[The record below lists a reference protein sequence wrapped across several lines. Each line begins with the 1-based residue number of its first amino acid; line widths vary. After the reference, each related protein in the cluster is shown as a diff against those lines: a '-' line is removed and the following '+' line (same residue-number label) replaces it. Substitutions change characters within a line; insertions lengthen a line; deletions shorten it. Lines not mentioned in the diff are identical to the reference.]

1 MIKSQT
7 QRYLIFTKDLPDMT
21 NLFGS
26 WTQDQRLAPGVQ
38 PDFGTIGVVLVPS
51 RTASLAPQAL
61 GAARTAKRSLYVF
74 LAMSSLMSS
83 HIYSHL
89 CLPAVYVHSIVKIF
103 VQEGALSR
111 NACMEC
117 PSGRYSNRTGL
128 SSLVQCDSCP
138 GGTWSDVAGATKGS
152 VCQKCAAGKW
162 SPQIAAVTE
171 ASGLLQKAIDIR
183 NLRKG
188 RMGRVCKL

>member
-1 MIKSQT
+1 
-7 QRYLIFTKDLPDMT
+7 
-21 NLFGS
+21 
-26 WTQDQRLAPGVQ
+26 
-38 PDFGTIGVVLVPS
+38 
-51 RTASLAPQAL
+51 
-61 GAARTAKRSLYVF
+61 
-74 LAMSSLMSS
+74 MSSLLSS
-83 HIYSHL
+83 DV
-89 CLPAVYVHSIVKIF
+89 LPAVYVYIIDEDPC

-171 ASGLLQKAIDIR
+171 V
-183 NLRKG
+183 G
-188 RMGRVCKL
+188 RGMQVL